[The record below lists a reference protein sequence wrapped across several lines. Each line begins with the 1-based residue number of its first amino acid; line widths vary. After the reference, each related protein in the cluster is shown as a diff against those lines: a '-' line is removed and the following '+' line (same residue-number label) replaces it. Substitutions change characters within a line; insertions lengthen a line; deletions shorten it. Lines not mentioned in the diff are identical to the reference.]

1 MPIRY
6 NGWQKLTDSMT
17 SEIVSLKDFDTESIR
32 KRSVIVNTQLVF
44 SAVWY
49 IGVTLA
55 VCVVLI
61 QKKYRVGLITLFM
74 GLYIAGQILGYG
86 FDIHLLKAVVPLTAH
101 PNTGTDFQIIPSTV
115 FPLLLAVV
123 IYFGHKRA
131 AETE

>member
-1 MPIRY
+1 M
-6 NGWQKLTDSMT
+6 
-17 SEIVSLKDFDTESIR
+17 
-32 KRSVIVNTQLVF
+32 NTQLVF

-61 QKKYRVGLITLFM
+61 QKKYRVRLISLFM

-86 FDIHLLKAVVPLTAH
+86 FDIHLLKAVVPSTTH
-101 PNTGTDFQIIPSTV
+101 PNAGTDFQIIPSTV

-123 IYFGHKRA
+123 IYFGHRRV